1 LLLSTQSTLVP
12 VWTILSNLSKSM
24 DKACGLIDGDILVY
38 RVGFSVDDPAEE
50 KFAISRMGNFVEN
63 LIRLKGIDSYEG
75 YLTGKTNYRSEIAT
89 EQPYKG
95 NRKDARKPVHYDT
108 LRDYL
113 ISNWGFIVIE
123 GQEADDAMGI
133 KAYELPEDSSCI
145 MTIDK
150 DLDMIR
156 GWHYNFV
163 KRDLYYVTEREA
175 IKNFYLQLLTGDRV
189 DNIPGLKGIGPV
201 KANKILE
208 NCTTEKSLFKAV
220 SEKYDH
226 DLDKITE
233 RGRLLWI
240 RRKENQLWQLPNTSQ

>member
-1 LLLSTQSTLVP
+1 IHSK
-12 VWTILSNLSKSM
+12 LSKSM
-24 DKACGLIDGDILVY
+24 NNATALIDGDILVY
-38 RVGFSVDDPAEE
+38 RVGFSTNEPDEE
-50 KFAISRMGNFVEN
+50 KFAISRMGNFVDR
-63 LIRLKGIDSYEG
+63 LIRLEGIETYEG
-75 YLTGKTNYRSEIAT
+75 YLTGKNNYRSEIAT
-89 EQPYKG
+89 EQTYKG
-95 NRKDARKPVHYDT
+95 NRKDARKPVHYDS
-108 LRDYL
+108 LREYL
-113 ISNWGFIVIE
+113 VSKWGFTVID

-133 KAYELPEDSSCI
+133 KAYDLPEDSSCI

-163 KRDLYYVTEREA
+163 KEDLYYVTEKEA
-175 IKNFYLQLLTGDRV
+175 IKNFYIQILTGDRV
-189 DNIPGLKGIGPV
+189 DNIPGIKGIGPV

-226 DLDKITE
+226 DIDKLTE

-240 RRKENQLWQLPNTSQ
+240 RRKEKQLWKPPNTSR

>member
-1 LLLSTQSTLVP
+1 MNNAT
-12 VWTILSNLSKSM
+12 
-24 DKACGLIDGDILVY
+24 ALIDGDILVY
-38 RVGFSVDDPAEE
+38 RVGFSTNEPDEE
-50 KFAISRMGNFVEN
+50 KFALSRMGNFVDR
-63 LIRLKGIDSYEG
+63 LIRLEGIETYEG
-75 YLTGKTNYRSEIAT
+75 YLTGKNNYRSEIAT
-89 EQPYKG
+89 EQAYKG
-95 NRKDARKPVHYDT
+95 NRKDARKPVHYDS
-108 LRDYL
+108 LREYL
-113 ISNWGFIVIE
+113 ISKWGFTVVN

-163 KRDLYYVTEREA
+163 KEDLYYVTEKEA
-175 IKNFYLQLLTGDRV
+175 IKNFYIQILTGDRV
-189 DNIPGLKGIGPV
+189 DNIPGIKGIGPV
-201 KANKILE
+201 KAKKILE

-226 DLDKITE
+226 DIDKLTE

-240 RRKENQLWQLPNTSQ
+240 RRKEKQLWKPPNTSR

>member
-1 LLLSTQSTLVP
+1 M
-12 VWTILSNLSKSM
+12 N
-24 DKACGLIDGDILVY
+24 KALALIDGDILVY
-38 RVGFSVDDPAEE
+38 RVGFSTNEPDEE
-50 KFAISRMGNFVEN
+50 KFAVSRMGNFVDR
-63 LIRLKGIDSYEG
+63 LIRLEGIETYEG
-75 YLTGKTNYRSEIAT
+75 YLTGKNNYRSEIAT
-89 EQPYKG
+89 EQAYKG
-95 NRKDARKPVHYDT
+95 NRKDARKPVHYDS
-108 LRDYL
+108 LREYL
-113 ISNWGFIVIE
+113 ISKWGFTVVD

-163 KRDLYYVTEREA
+163 KEDLYYVTEKEA
-175 IKNFYLQLLTGDRV
+175 IKNFYIQILTGDRV
-189 DNIPGLKGIGPV
+189 DNIPGIKGIGPV
-201 KANKILE
+201 KAKKILE

-226 DLDKITE
+226 DIDKLTE

-240 RRKENQLWQLPNTSQ
+240 RRKEKQLWKPPNTSR